1 VALAQ
6 FVGGHPVGRDVT
18 ADLEAGVFQRLVD
31 RHVGVLE
38 IVLADQRDVDLAV
51 FLRGDDVAPLVRSLA
66 LRERLIGET
75 EVLEDV
81 LVEPL
86 VFDHQR
92 DVIDVLDVG
101 IREHRIRRN
110 VTEQRDLLLGLGV
123 EAVLAP
129 ADDHVWLK
137 ADRTDLLDRV
147 LGRLRL
153 LLAVFEYG
161 TSVTWVKRTF
171 SSGSSWA
178 N

>member
-1 VALAQ
+1 
-6 FVGGHPVGRDVT
+6 
-18 ADLEAGVFQRLVD
+18 
-31 RHVGVLE
+31 
-38 IVLADQRDVDLAV
+38 
-51 FLRGDDVAPLVRSLA
+51 
-66 LRERLIGET
+66 
-75 EVLEDV
+75 VLEDV

-171 SSGSSWA
+171 SSGFLVGELTKRLEVGHALDVPDGAADFDETDIGAFGGLADPPLDVVGDVGMIWTVFPR
-178 N
+178 